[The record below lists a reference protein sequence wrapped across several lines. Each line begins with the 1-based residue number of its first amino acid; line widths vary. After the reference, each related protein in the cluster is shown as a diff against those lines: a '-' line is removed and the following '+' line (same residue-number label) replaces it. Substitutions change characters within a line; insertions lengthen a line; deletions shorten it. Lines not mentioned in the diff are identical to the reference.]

1 MQDLNGKPSNQPD
14 RHPSELI
21 VLNKLIEVYAEKLER
36 YDQMLSEYRVVLNPD
51 YIIDIISV
59 MLLQVIENVQ
69 LDPSLMM
76 KALLVADNLHCN
88 ELIGLVVIAL
98 NSLSERALP
107 QEFLDL
113 ISIADVVVK
122 DNLVVPAIIIIPI
135 VMLKGGSPLDLGCIK
150 AEEVDLF
157 VILDLCSLIVG
168 QVVLEKLEGL
178 SRSDRVLEVIHLN

>member
-1 MQDLNGKPSNQPD
+1 M
-14 RHPSELI
+14 
-21 VLNKLIEVYAEKLER
+21 
-36 YDQMLSEYRVVLNPD
+36 
-51 YIIDIISV
+51 
-59 MLLQVIENVQ
+59 
-69 LDPSLMM
+69 
-76 KALLVADNLHCN
+76 
-88 ELIGLVVIAL
+88 
-98 NSLSERALP
+98 
-107 QEFLDL
+107 
-113 ISIADVVVK
+113 VVK